1 LEHAGIDPATLHGT
15 DTGVFVGLM
24 YHDYAPAAGQMPKD
38 LEGLLLTGNLGSV
51 LSGRLAYQFGFTGP
65 ALTLDTAC

>member
-15 DTGVFVGLM
+15 DTGVFVGASPLEYGPRM
-24 YHDYAPAAGQMPKD
+24 QDAPPSVQGHVM
-38 LEGLLLTGNLGSV
+38 TGVSPSI